1 MHTNNGIE
9 RLTGKLWKVTMTK
22 VMNMDVIKD
31 VFPIAVPQEEINM
44 ASSTRHQPYQG
55 CHSDIK
61 DKSYQCD
68 QVLK

>member
-1 MHTNNGIE
+1 
-9 RLTGKLWKVTMTK
+9 
-22 VMNMDVIKD
+22 MDVIKD
-31 VFPIAVPQEEINM
+31 EFPIAVPQEEFVI

-61 DKSYQCD
+61 EKSYQCE